1 MPYFLLTRLHL
12 LFLLFPSMVPLVFLC
27 QETDLSVKQNG
38 QYYDLLHIRFP
49 RIVVSAAKLTAH
61 ANAVS

>member
-1 MPYFLLTRLHL
+1 
-12 LFLLFPSMVPLVFLC
+12 MVPLVFLC